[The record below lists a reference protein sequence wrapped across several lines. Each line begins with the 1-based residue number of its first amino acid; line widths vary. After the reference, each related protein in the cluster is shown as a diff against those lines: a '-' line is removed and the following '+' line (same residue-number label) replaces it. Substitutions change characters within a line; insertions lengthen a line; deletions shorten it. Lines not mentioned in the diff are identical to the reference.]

1 MQKVIHYCWFGRNPL
16 GEKELACIG
25 SWSKF
30 FPDYEIRRWDE
41 TNFDVRCCNYVSEA
55 YDAKKWAFVSDY
67 ARFKILY
74 ENGGLYFDTDV
85 EVIRPFED
93 VLEHG
98 PFMGFE
104 VDPKPGMPMN
114 NTVEDCLAVNPGL
127 GLAADSGNR
136 LYREVL
142 ESYESDHFLNQD
154 GTLNFQT
161 VVERVT
167 AILLHEGLESKAG
180 IQHVVGVTIWPS
192 AYFNPMNLETGRLE
206 ITDKTHSIHHYD
218 ASWQSDSMRYVGI
231 AKQNLSRNAPWLPAK
246 LRSAIAWASYLLRT
260 GDFKAFQERL

>member
-1 MQKVIHYCWFGRNPL
+1 VQKVIHYCWFGGNPL
-16 GEKELACIG
+16 GEKELACIS
-25 SWSKF
+25 SWIKF
-30 FPDYEIRRWDE
+30 FPDYEICRWDE
-41 TNFDVRCCNYVSEA
+41 SNFDVRCCSYVSEA

-85 EVIRPFED
+85 EVIRPFDD
-93 VLEHG
+93 VLEYG

-104 VDPKPGMPMN
+104 VDPKLDMPMN
-114 NTVEDCLAVNPGL
+114 GAAENGLAVNPGL
-127 GLAADSGNR
+127 GLAADAGNR

-142 ESYESDHFLNQD
+142 ESYENDHFLNRD
-154 GTLNFQT
+154 GTFNYQT

-167 AILLHEGLESKAG
+167 KMLLCKGLEQRAGVQHVAG
-180 IQHVVGVTIWPS
+180 ITIWPS
-192 AYFNPMNLETGRLE
+192 TYFNPINLETGKLS
-206 ITDKTHSIHHYD
+206 ITNDTHSIHHYD
-218 ASWQSDSMRYVGI
+218 ASWQPESMRYVGM
-231 AKQNLSRNAPWLPAK
+231 AKQNLSRHFPWIPAK